1 MRNKMYQEYIE
12 MHHLRD
18 QAEVLYESWAPRTR
32 SE

>member
-12 MHHLRD
+12 MRHLRD
-18 QAEVLYESWAPRTR
+18 QVEVRHESWAPRTR